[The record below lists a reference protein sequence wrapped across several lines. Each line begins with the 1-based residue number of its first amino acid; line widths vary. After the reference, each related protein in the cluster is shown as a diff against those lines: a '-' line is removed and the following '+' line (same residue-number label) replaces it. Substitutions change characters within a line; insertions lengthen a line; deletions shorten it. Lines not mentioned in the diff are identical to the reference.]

1 MPILINPGEAI
12 GRIPLKN
19 TWYGFT
25 PSMIADSSISVE
37 SVLKKPVRK
46 KILMVANRQCR
57 QELVPGKSSAFSV
70 DSPG

>member
-12 GRIPLKN
+12 GRILLKN

-46 KILMVANRQCR
+46 KILN
-57 QELVPGKSSAFSV
+57 SSE
-70 DSPG
+70 